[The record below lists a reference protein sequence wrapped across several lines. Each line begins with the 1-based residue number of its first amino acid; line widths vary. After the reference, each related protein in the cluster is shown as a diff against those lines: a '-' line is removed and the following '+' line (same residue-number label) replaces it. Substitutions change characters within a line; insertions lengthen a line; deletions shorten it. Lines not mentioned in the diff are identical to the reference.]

1 MGLSEIIKDKAVR
14 AQLTAECTKLIDRQ
28 VAAKGGL
35 SGMAMKTAYGVI
47 KGVGASYIP
56 GAIDRILPDAC
67 RALDPIWQE
76 GNAAGDP
83 VKYLSD
89 HSDRTAD
96 SLLSV
101 TDDRIQ
107 KTNNGVVSATYKKLR
122 KSVKTDVEAAV
133 PDLAQTLNRY
143 AVESLQSSK

>member
-1 MGLSEIIKDKAVR
+1 MGLSEIIKDKTVR
-14 AQLTAECTKLIDRQ
+14 AKLTTECTKLIDRQ

-47 KGVGASYIP
+47 KGVGAGYIP

-76 GNAAGDP
+76 GKAAGDP

-101 TDDRIQ
+101 TDARIQ

-122 KSVKTDVEAAV
+122 KSVKTDVETAV
-133 PDLAQTLNRY
+133 PDLAQVINSC

>member
-1 MGLSEIIKDKAVR
+1 MGLSEKIQDQTVR
-14 AQLTAECTKLIDRQ
+14 ANIAADCAKLIDQQ

-47 KGVGASYIP
+47 KGIGAGYIP

-67 RALDPIWQE
+67 KAIEPIWQE
-76 GNAAGDP
+76 GAATGDP

-101 TDDRIQ
+101 TDARIQ
-107 KTNNGVVSATYKKLR
+107 TTNRAILSSTYKKLR
-122 KSVKTDVEAAV
+122 KSVKNDVEAAV
-133 PDLAQTLNRY
+133 PDLAQIIHSH
-143 AVESLQSSK
+143 AG